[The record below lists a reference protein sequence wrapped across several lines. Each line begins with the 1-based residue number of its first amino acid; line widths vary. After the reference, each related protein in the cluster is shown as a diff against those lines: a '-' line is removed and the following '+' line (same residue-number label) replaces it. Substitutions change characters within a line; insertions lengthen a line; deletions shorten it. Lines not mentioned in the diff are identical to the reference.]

1 MKKRAD
7 FSLKTKEIIASRAAY
22 RCSFPGCNATLI
34 GPGLEPD
41 QVDNIGQCAHIYA
54 AGKKGPRCN
63 HNLSAEDLQKPE
75 NGIFLCGKHHP
86 MIDKHKGNKYPAET
100 LMLYKQM
107 HEHKISEELGHICY
121 PPQWIKQIIVVES
134 PLLKIGVSYDF
145 TKNTI
150 IAGSNGTGKSLLME
164 YIYTALSGV
173 FSLREKRS
181 RVKLKI
187 EMSNP
192 VWHDVICIIENQSVK
207 YQVGSN
213 HLSFCPFSVNIIYL
227 REKSGKVKGDLINWI
242 GAQMEED
249 RSFVKALIDGANL
262 SQSYLVSEIW
272 MEKIRTVPSEEMR
285 VKLRKKDDDI
295 KRDPWTLGQF
305 SGSERYSVL
314 FDLIVG
320 YLRQV
325 SRYKN
330 TLLLIDWSRIHTFD
344 SGLMNHYFKL
354 FYDSSSYFQTL
365 AVMHTLWN
373 DVDWSGWNMI
383 KMTKADNLDVKWDLL
398 V

>member
-1 MKKRAD
+1 MKRAD
-7 FSLKTKEIIASRAAY
+7 FSPKVKEIIASRAAY

-34 GPGLEPD
+34 GPGMEPD

-63 HNLSAEDLQKPE
+63 NNLSEADLQKPE
-75 NGIFLCGKHHP
+75 NGMYLCGKHHAL
-86 MIDKHKGNKYPAET
+86 IDKHKGAKYPAET

-107 HEHKISEELGHICY
+107 HEHRISKELGHISY
-121 PPQWIKQIIVVES
+121 PLQWIKRITIIES

-145 TKNTI
+145 TKDTI

-181 RVKLKI
+181 RVIFKI

-192 VWHDVICIIENQSVK
+192 VWHDVICTIENQTVK
-207 YQVGSN
+207 YKVGDKQI
-213 HLSFCPFSVNIIYL
+213 SFCPFSINIIYL
-227 REKSGKVKGDLINWI
+227 REKSGVIKGDLINWI
-242 GAQMEED
+242 GAQMGED
-249 RSFVKALIDGANL
+249 RSFVKALIDGADL
-262 SQSYLVSEIW
+262 SHSYLVSEIW
-272 MEKIRTVPSEEMR
+272 MEKIRTVPYEEMR

-295 KRDPWTLGQF
+295 KRDPWSLGQF

-320 YLRQV
+320 HLRQV